1 MLVWCFEAS
10 SNNNYQ
16 NKQTSFINIDK
27 NNNSFAFSRPSSIFP
42 RKRENIKVFTDSFSE
57 TYSGSFIIDTYYG
70 VSKMYRTKPKSFQS
84 LESCLFLLESFG
96 RSSTFSVTSS
106 LIFLDCSCI
115 AVSLGLID
123 ILTNAFMSQL

>member
-16 NKQTSFINIDK
+16 NKQTSYINIDK

-70 VSKMYRTKPKSFQS
+70 VSKMYRTKPKSF
-84 LESCLFLLESFG
+84 
-96 RSSTFSVTSS
+96 
-106 LIFLDCSCI
+106 
-115 AVSLGLID
+115 
-123 ILTNAFMSQL
+123 